1 MPGTLWLLPVALGD
15 TPWQACL
22 PAATRDTACR
32 LAHFVVENAKTARAE
47 LKRVGHPLPLRE
59 LAIEQLPAAP
69 TPAEIETLMAP
80 LLAGLDLGLMS
91 EAGCP
96 AVADPGALLVRRAHE
111 LGIAVKPLVGP
122 SSLLLAL
129 MGSGLEG
136 QRFAFHGYLP
146 AREPERSRRIVE
158 LEGES
163 ARNKQT
169 QIFIE
174 TPYRNGALFQALLSA
189 CRPRTRLC
197 LATDLSLDSE
207 SIATRRVA
215 DWKAAPAPNLDKR
228 PTVFLLLADCCS
240 CSTGTRQPK
249 RPGCARNWR
258 QGCCGRRP
266 PSHPSFFMTPSAR
279 ACSRRSRNCRSTT
292 RPAPKRRFSTNTCP
306 RFAVSWAPTFRWST
320 SVAAAAPRPASCSMP
335 ACFPRAMSR
344 SIYRSIS
351 CAIRCRT

>member
-32 LAHFVVENAKTARAE
+32 LTHFVVENAKTARAE

-80 LLAGLDLGLMS
+80 LLAGLDLGRMS

-228 PTVFLLLADCCS
+228 PTVFLLLAD
-240 CSTGTRQPK
+240 
-249 RPGCARNWR
+249 
-258 QGCCGRRP
+258 
-266 PSHPSFFMTPSAR
+266 
-279 ACSRRSRNCRSTT
+279 
-292 RPAPKRRFSTNTCP
+292 
-306 RFAVSWAPTFRWST
+306 
-320 SVAAAAPRPASCSMP
+320 
-335 ACFPRAMSR
+335 
-344 SIYRSIS
+344 
-351 CAIRCRT
+351 